1 MGCRRF
7 NLIVLLV
14 LAVGSVPA
22 AQIRIGPQP
31 TATTGLL
38 GAYALSSGVDASGN
52 NRNLTLVNTATV
64 PGKYA
69 DAQRFNGTS
78 SRAWVNIAN
87 PNLPTFTL
95 EAWVYFNPTVKTRR
109 GPVLEPR
116 GASGGWQA
124 IVYKSPDDI
133 FLAEA
138 GGFLTMGFTSTTGTF
153 VQVVSPTMYAEGQWV
168 FVAAVFDGSTLM
180 LYENGVLKASGPGS
194 GAIRMSNSP
203 IEIGG
208 SAVDQGWLNG
218 MVDNVRA
225 YSRALTVAELTT
237 DMSTPLDL
245 KPEAVVGWQIEV
257 FPKGTDPATGPV
269 TALTTFPIMG
279 AMCNLAPGKPPVG
292 TVVNP
297 TTIRL
302 SDPNNAGKEC
312 ELAAAGFLNSVPLG
326 AGWFSTA
333 SAQGATTI
341 SARSAPS
348 NAFDRTAAAV
358 PPATPGAVTVPV
370 PTPK

>member
-1 MGCRRF
+1 MTRGLTR
-7 NLIVLLV
+7 LAIVLAAAPL
-14 LAVGSVPA
+14 S

-38 GAYALSSGVDASGN
+38 AAYALSSGVDASGN
-52 NRNLTLVNTATV
+52 NRPLTLVNTTTV

-95 EAWVYFNPTVKTRR
+95 EAWVYFTPTKVTRR

-116 GASGGWQA
+116 GPSGGWQG
-124 IVYKSPDDI
+124 IIYKSPDDI

-138 GGFLTMGFTSTTGTF
+138 GGFLTMGFTSTAGNF
-153 VQVVSPTMYAEGQWV
+153 VQVVSPTMYAEGKWI
-168 FVAAVFDGSTLM
+168 FVAAVFDGAQLR
-180 LYENGVLKASGPGS
+180 LYEDGVLMAAGPGS
-194 GAIRMSNSP
+194 GSIRMSNSP

-208 SAVDQGWLNG
+208 SQADSGWLNG

-225 YSRALTVAELTT
+225 YARALTLAELTT
-237 DMSTPLDL
+237 DMSTPLDI

-257 FPKGTDPATGPV
+257 WPKGADPATGSV
-269 TALTTFPIMG
+269 TALSSFPI
-279 AMCNLAPGKPPVG
+279 ASARCNLTETTPPTG

-302 SDPNNAGKEC
+302 DDPNAAGKEC
-312 ELAAAGFLNSVPLG
+312 ELAASAFFNGVPLG
-326 AGWFSTA
+326 TGWFSTA

-358 PPATPGAVTVPV
+358 APATPGGVTVPV